1 MLNLHLPNSIVK
13 PPMHETRRHNY
24 MGLLRPVS
32 YWASSQSPLNG
43 LAKFPLLLYACDGS
57 RL

>member
-1 MLNLHLPNSIVK
+1 MLDLHLPNSIVK
-13 PPMHETRRHNY
+13 SSMHEIRRHGY
-24 MGLLRPVS
+24 MGLLRAVG

-43 LAKFPLLLYACDGS
+43 LAKFSLLLYSCDGS